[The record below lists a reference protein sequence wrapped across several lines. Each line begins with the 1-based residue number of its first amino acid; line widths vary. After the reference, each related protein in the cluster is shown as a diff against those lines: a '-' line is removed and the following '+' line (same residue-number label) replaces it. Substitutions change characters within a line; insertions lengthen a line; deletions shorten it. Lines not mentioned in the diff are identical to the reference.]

1 MLSQKV
7 KLGLQKLT
15 NKLYKY
21 SLVPFFISQENHKF
35 LANCPSP
42 SKLKQSFQY
51 FWDCA
56 IILSNFPFLPIL
68 FTLVTPKWSW
78 SWWQKWKWT
87 KICDWGLFIFY
98 IGYSWSFSV
107 LYNFWKFE
115 IKIVDFISNFLAVD
129 EEISKVASGKEFLF
143 RILRQLTGLVKFQGS
158 L

>member
-51 FWDCA
+51 FWGIAPLFYQTIHFYQFYLLWLHPNDHDDKNENGQKFA
-56 IILSNFPFLPIL
+56 IGG
-68 FTLVTPKWSW
+68 W
-78 SWWQKWKWT
+78 
-87 KICDWGLFIFY
+87 LFIFY

-107 LYNFWKFE
+107 LYSFWKFE
-115 IKIVDFISNFLAVD
+115 IEIVDFISNFLAVD
-129 EEISKVASGKEFLF
+129 EEISKVTSGKEFLF
-143 RILRQLTGLVKFQGS
+143 RILSRYN
-158 L
+158 